1 LTYCKHCGDE
11 LPSDG
16 VDNCPFCGGE
26 LDYNAPKPPVA
37 EKERKQV
44 KVIKLVPHKSPG
56 TAALI
61 AFIGAIFGLLG
72 IGQIYVGRIGRG
84 LAILLSGFVLYALIW
99 ITFFGTFLGGALA
112 GARNSLGLM
121 HIGGSVAVAFIFMYV
136 GLWIWQILDARS
148 AAKKYNEE
156 QAILAAVEP
165 E

>member
-1 LTYCKHCGDE
+1 MTFCKHCGEE
-11 LPSDG
+11 LPSDE

-26 LDYNAPKPPVA
+26 LDYYAPKPA
-37 EKERKQV
+37 EKKEKQQV
-44 KVIKLVPHKSPG
+44 KVIKVVPHKSPG

-84 LAILLSGFVLYALIW
+84 IAILLSGFVLHALIW
-99 ITFFGTFLGGALA
+99 ITFFGTFLGGAFA
-112 GARNSLGLM
+112 GARNSLAFLY
-121 HIGGSVAVAFIFMYV
+121 IGRSVAVAFVFIYV

-148 AAKKYNEE
+148 VAKKHNEE
-156 QAILAAVEP
+156 QAILAVSEP